1 MGDRKTKRVV
11 ALLLALAVLVLV
23 APASAQV
30 EKVTVKIN
38 GMI

>member
-1 MGDRKTKRVV
+1 MNRRAKLLCST
-11 ALLLALAVLVLV
+11 LLLGLAALSLA

-30 EKVTVKIN
+30 ERATVKIN